1 MIDRCI
7 NLRVNF
13 NVCCGKIKIMI
24 KLKFTSQKLFL
35 IFCVGLMLSVS
46 GCSPTAPIID
56 QPTEE
61 PLVDTPVSPVLEVT
75 TPSPIPE
82 ALPTVLMITGTEV
95 DPFMVSQS
103 ENMLE
108 KLAEEASMQFATLE
122 GLEPDM
128 LTPEVKVVVGVGQ
141 DLDLNTLAVNHP
153 GIVFVAI
160 GSATAA
166 VADNVS
172 VIGNPVVETQQKA
185 FMAGYLSAIISS
197 DNKIA
202 ALIAEENPARDL
214 LAESYVVGARFFCG
228 ICHQVFPPYGT
239 FPQWEA
245 VSSSTIAN
253 DFRAI
258 IDQYSNISVEIMYVH
273 GDLASPELFAYM
285 EEVGTKVVSDRSP
298 DLPRSNWVGTV
309 AVDPAPALEAIWPD
323 LITSGTGKQVPAL
336 IVLADRDSR
345 LVSAGRY
352 RLFEVMT
359 ADLQSGMVSIEI
371 MP

>member
-1 MIDRCI
+1 MIDHCI
-7 NLRVNF
+7 NLCVNF
-13 NVCCGKIKIMI
+13 NVCCGKIKVMI
-24 KLKFTSQKLFL
+24 KLKFAFQNLFL
-35 IFCVGLMLSVS
+35 IFCVGLMLSVA
-46 GCSPTAPIID
+46 GCAPAVPIVD

-82 ALPTVLMITGTEV
+82 ALPTVLLITGTEV

-103 ENMLE
+103 EDMLE
-108 KLAEEASMQFATLE
+108 KLAEEASMQFAKLE
-122 GLEPDM
+122 GLEPEM

-141 DLDLNTLAVNHP
+141 DLDLNTLAVNYP
-153 GIVFVAI
+153 GIAFVAI
-160 GSATAA
+160 GSATAS

-172 VIGNPVVETQQKA
+172 VIGNPAVETRQKA
-185 FMAGYLSAIISS
+185 FMAGYLSAITSS

-214 LAESYVVGARFFCG
+214 LAESYEVGARFFCG

-245 VSSSTIAN
+245 VSTSTLAN

-258 IDQYSNISVEIMYVH
+258 IDQYSNIAVEIMYVH
-273 GDLASPELFAYM
+273 GDLASPELFAYL
-285 EEVGTKVVSDRSP
+285 EEVGIKVVSDRSP
-298 DLPRSNWVGTV
+298 DLPRSNWIGTI

-323 LITSGTGKQVPAL
+323 LIAAGAGKQVPAL
-336 IVLADRDSR
+336 IVLTDRHSG
-345 LVSAGRY
+345 LLSAGRY
-352 RLFEVMT
+352 RLFEAMT
-359 ADLQSGMVSIEI
+359 TDLQSGMVSIEI
-371 MP
+371 TP